1 MLPPDTELALVVRT
15 DFTDQSAWDA
25 IRAGIV
31 KPVGPFGFRA
41 SVEFVDDRESDGATA
56 EQLVALFSPAA
67 RSFVIIADSLA
78 MTHPERLLLV
88 LDLMAVPGRTFRA
101 PPSQIQSIEN
111 NLSLANMDFEDFAGS
126 TDAEGVFRGF

>member
-1 MLPPDTELALVVRT
+1 MLPPDTDLALVVRT

-67 RSFVIIADSLA
+67 RSFVIIAEFESLA
-78 MTHPERLLLV
+78 AARAWSAQDPYV
-88 LDLMAVPGRTFRA
+88 L
-101 PPSQIQSIEN
+101 
-111 NLSLANMDFEDFAGS
+111 
-126 TDAEGVFRGF
+126 EGVFGEVEIKPVLQVAP